1 MGKINARNVAGRF
14 SALGYWPQIL
24 LSVLL
29 ITLQGCVGLG
39 AWTLGT
45 RTSMEDNQ
53 AIQPTRGTV
62 APRKT
67 TPEPIIVSATDLQ
80 THWGK
85 PDEITTRKDGS
96 EEWIYKIDGLR
107 WSGMVLYVV
116 IIPLPAMVP
125 VGSQYLSVL
134 MDHGQIVRVT
144 RVDWAFKG
152 GAYCGYFGMMY
163 GHLGCG
169 TGSFEE
175 SQASGHES

>member
-116 IIPLPAMVP
+116 IIPSPRW
-125 VGSQYLSVL
+125 SQSVHNTFL
-134 MDHGQIVRVT
+134 FSWITD
-144 RVDWAFKG
+144 KS
-152 GAYCGYFGMMY
+152 Y
-163 GHLGCG
+163 
-169 TGSFEE
+169 E
-175 SQASGHES
+175 SQESTGHSKGEPTAGTSA